1 MVFTGWGAVFRC
13 VVCGSLGANVMKDLT
28 IHLVVAVVITV
39 IFYSVAFAIVASFA
53 LFQQDAQ
60 GIRDVLLNRTGLEV
74 VYVFI
79 GAFIASSWV
88 LAPEDFDDD

>member
-1 MVFTGWGAVFRC
+1 MNSLAV
-13 VVCGSLGANVMKDLT
+13 
-28 IHLVVAVVITV
+28 HLVVAVVITV
-39 IFYSVAFAIVASFA
+39 IFYLVGFAIVAAFA
-53 LFQQDAQ
+53 LISQDAQ
-60 GIRDVLLNRTGLEV
+60 GLREVLLNRTWLEA